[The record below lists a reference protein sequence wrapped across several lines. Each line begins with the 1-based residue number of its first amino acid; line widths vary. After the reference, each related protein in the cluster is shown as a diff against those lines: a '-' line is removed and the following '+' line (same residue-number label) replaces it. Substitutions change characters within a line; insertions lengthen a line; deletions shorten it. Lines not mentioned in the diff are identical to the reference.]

1 MIKLVINSFLL
12 TCGFLILVSI
22 SASSVYGKTNIEKSQ
37 FLSNS
42 EFQKIITDIPN
53 IEPECDEINSDF
65 SSNKWLK
72 QVKFIKINLNEKKYF
87 KNILIK
93 AKEYRI
99 ARLSPGIINA
109 QVGNQTSRKWSKY
122 AKAEVQF
129 NNSQCKFS
137 AKFRLTGDL
146 IDHMGRA
153 GNIPHSIKIKLNDGR
168 IGNITKFK
176 LFVPKART
184 GKYEIL
190 NVLIHKKTG
199 FIAPETA
206 MVNVQIGGQ
215 IYQALF
221 QEDISKELLETNNL
235 HDGIIIEG
243 DEGYEP
249 LTNPRILNTKLITN
263 ENINRISRDL
273 LDLISPVYLNTNKLS
288 LVDTPHYNQVEL
300 TDHIIQEPWT
310 QPALAIDFLPTN
322 SQDRFVYFHL
332 LNLALKN
339 GPGLTLDDH
348 RIAYDQIS
356 REMYPIYYDGHHNS
370 IEKTQEKI
378 NFKFSEKHTK
388 FLINQFKKLDVK
400 ELSSLLKDRGVR
412 IENNEISNIIND
424 AVIFLE
430 KAHISINY
438 KKRKK
443 LLDEFSW
450 TDYLKKAANLNG
462 RKLKVSWKH
471 NSDELK
477 TCLINDD
484 YLQCKLEKVDSSF
497 FTEDYPFYPQN
508 LNDGLFLHGFDEK
521 AKNQPYFSLLQ
532 KNSVAIGDNGAVLEH
547 TSNIKPI
554 IDKSK
559 KSIIIRR
566 INRNNQTAQIKISGG
581 ILFNWSLVVEEDTN
595 LGYISLEGNRAS
607 ELGLTGCVTF
617 NDIKLV
623 NMTVKL
629 GKSECEDAVH
639 FVRSNGNLNSLIVLN
654 AKSDAI
660 DADFS
665 QLIFEKLHV
674 EYAGNDCLDLS
685 SGLYFL
691 QETNLSNCADKGLS
705 AGEGAKVEIDNIT
718 LNDALYGIVSKDS
731 SEIEVNFAAIS
742 GTKIC
747 LSAYRKKQEYGGGTI
762 KAEKDIKCDG
772 SPSFIQKN
780 SRIY

>member
-1 MIKLVINSFLL
+1 MTKLVINSFLL
-12 TCGFLILVSI
+12 TCGFLISVSI
-22 SASSVYGKTNIEKSQ
+22 SVSSVYAQINIEKSQ

-53 IEPECDEINSDF
+53 IEPECEEINSDF
-65 SSNKWLK
+65 ISNKWLK
-72 QVKFIKINLNEKKYF
+72 QVKFIKINLNENKYL

-93 AKEYRI
+93 AKTKP
-99 ARLSPGIINA
+99 L
-109 QVGNQTSRKWSKY
+109 VGNQSSRKWSKY
-122 AKAEVQF
+122 SNAEVQF

-137 AKFRLTGDL
+137 ARYRLTGDL
-146 IDHMGRA
+146 INHVGRS
-153 GNIPHSIKIKLNDGR
+153 GSIPHSIKVKLNDGR

-176 LFVPKART
+176 LFNPTVRN
-184 GKYEIL
+184 GKYEVL
-190 NVLIHKKTG
+190 NVLIHNKIG

-243 DEGYEP
+243 DEGYAP
-249 LTNPRILNTKLITN
+249 LTNPRIINTKLITN
-263 ENINRISRDL
+263 GNVNRISRDL
-273 LDLISPVYLNTNKLS
+273 LDLISPVYLNTSKLS
-288 LVDTPHYNQVEL
+288 LVDTPHYNL
-300 TDHIIQEPWT
+300 P
-310 QPALAIDFLPTN
+310 LAIDFLPKN
-322 SQDRFVYFHL
+322 SQNRFIYFHL
-332 LNLALKN
+332 LNFALKN
-339 GPGLTLDDH
+339 AAGLTLDDH

-356 REMYPIYYDGHHNS
+356 REMYPIYYDGHHNDD
-370 IEKTQEKI
+370 EKIDI
-378 NFKFSEKHTK
+378 NFKFSEKHKK
-388 FLINQFKKLDVK
+388 FILNQLKKLDVK
-400 ELSSLLKDRGVR
+400 ELSSLLKDRGVSMKS
-412 IENNEISNIIND
+412 NKISNFIND

-430 KAHISINY
+430 KADTSINY
-438 KKRKK
+438 KERKE

-450 TDYLKKAANLNG
+450 KAYLKKAVNIIG
-462 RKLKVSWKH
+462 REIKFFWKH
-471 NSDELK
+471 NTDELK
-477 TCLINDD
+477 TCLIKDD
-484 YLQCKLEKVDSSF
+484 YFQCKLEKVNNSF

-508 LNDGLFLHGFDEK
+508 LNDGLFLHGFDKK
-521 AKNQPYFSLLQ
+521 AKNQPYFSPLQ
-532 KNSVAIGDNGAVLEH
+532 KNSVTIGDNGAVLEH

-559 KSIIIRR
+559 KSIFIRR

-581 ILFNWSLVVEEDTN
+581 TLFNWSLVVEEDAN
-595 LGYISLEGNRAS
+595 LGYINHEGNRAS
-607 ELGLTGCVTF
+607 EFGLTGCVTF

-623 NMTVKL
+623 NMNVKL

-665 QLIFEKLHV
+665 QLIFEKSHV
-674 EYAGNDCLDLS
+674 AYAGNDCLDLS
-685 SGLYFL
+685 SGLYFF
-691 QETNLSNCADKGLS
+691 QETKLANCVDKGLS
-705 AGEGAKVEIDNIT
+705 AGEGAKVEIGNII
-718 LNDALYGIVSKDS
+718 LNEARYGIVSKDS
-731 SEIEVNFAAIS
+731 SVIEVNFAAIS